1 MLLPVLTL
9 ASGILGYWTIAFT
22 VSLWRSKESHQ
33 WFLVSSCVLNLE
45 IPRTGN
51 LSPPLKLDRWALA
64 SRHRWRNVEDTLWH
78 AAKGPRRHKTSTI
91 ILSPCPWI
99 KDWDGSS
106 NSGAACEFTAKNL
119 CKSAALAFCVL
130 KCSKTFEGIRARIQ
144 CLYGRCTTIVN
155 EHLISTQFYTH
166 VFTVI

>member
-1 MLLPVLTL
+1 MCRIAQIWILSLNILKQSSLFAAFSHQWFNDHRTDWCFCPSVLTL

-51 LSPPLKLDRWALA
+51 LSPPLKLDRWAALA
-64 SRHRWRNVEDTLWH
+64 SRHRLRNVEDTLWH
-78 AAKGPRRHKTSTI
+78 AATGPRRHRTSTI

-99 KDWDGSS
+99 KDRDGSS
-106 NSGAACEFTAKNL
+106 NSGAAKNGIHRSE
-119 CKSAALAFCVL
+119 KSSA
-130 KCSKTFEGIRARIQ
+130 
-144 CLYGRCTTIVN
+144 N
-155 EHLISTQFYTH
+155 
-166 VFTVI
+166 